1 MGLYL
6 KIDVARVKRLLYE
19 IEEAIKMLEK
29 AVSMSEEDFLND
41 ITTRYAVK
49 YAIIKIVETSA
60 VLGTHILE
68 SEYELIPESYG
79 EVFDLL
85 SKVGV
90 LDNSTAMRMKKL
102 VGLRNLLV
110 HRYWVVDDSRIYR
123 EAKGRGLRV
132 IKNFVEMV
140 YAYVSGR

>member
-1 MGLYL
+1 M

-19 IEEAIKMLEK
+19 IEEAVKILEK
-29 AVSMSEEDFLND
+29 AVSMSEEGFLNN
-41 ITTRYAVK
+41 IMARYAVK
-49 YAIIKIVETSA
+49 YAIIKIVEASA

-68 SEYELIPESYG
+68 SEYELVPESYG

-90 LDNSTAMRMKKL
+90 LDNSTATGMKKL
-102 VGLRNLLV
+102 AGLRNLLV

-123 EAKGRGLRV
+123 EAKGRGLRI
-132 IKNFVEMV
+132 IKKFVETV
-140 YAYVSGR
+140 HAYVSGR